1 MSSDMGIVLPKH
13 VKKAM
18 VLDKTY
24 EGSVNFL
31 SCCKGYFVLVNA
43 KFLKHI
49 CMQSCILVSFT
60 IQPFSTNIL
69 SIPFLFIITEKI
81 MLGCTQ
87 TYFLFLLC

>member
-49 CMQSCILVSFT
+49 CMQSCIL
-60 IQPFSTNIL
+60 
-69 SIPFLFIITEKI
+69 
-81 MLGCTQ
+81 
-87 TYFLFLLC
+87 